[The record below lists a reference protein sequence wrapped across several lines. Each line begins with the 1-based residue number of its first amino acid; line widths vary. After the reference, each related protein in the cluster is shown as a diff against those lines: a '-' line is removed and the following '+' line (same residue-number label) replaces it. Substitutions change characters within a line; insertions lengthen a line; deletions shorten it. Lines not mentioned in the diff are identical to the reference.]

1 MGARVT
7 RALRNFNLEN
17 RAHREIGKAKHV
29 AAPRY
34 PQHND
39 LTEPNPEIELI
50 HKKDDP
56 LLSLLKTVYVESKDP
71 PEQVKPSQAENV
83 NEKER
88 RPLKFSLPGDP
99 YGILDITDVPK
110 GKVSIVEALTALNS
124 HKQSPKTWTPEKIA
138 QDQPKYHLLIVLE
151 NRKKKQ
157 TCTTTH
163 PANHSDDRTS
173 CLQGCPVC

>member
-138 QDQPKYHLLIVLE
+138 QEYSLDITDTKALLEFFVPFNIEIKPPKTADP
-151 NRKKKQ
+151 KQ
-157 TCTTTH
+157 IK
-163 PANHSDDRTS
+163 AS
-173 CLQGCPVC
+173 